1 MKLVRKSG
9 VLAAIDTADLDAAVA
24 QAGRLGP
31 AVAGIKLG
39 LEFYLAHGAPGYRR
53 IAGIVTPRQGPQQG
67 VTNGPAPIF
76 LDLKFHDIPNTVAG
90 AVRSVAS
97 LEPLILNVH
106 ASGGKA
112 MMRAARDAAA
122 ESADKLGLR
131 RPKVIGV
138 TVLTSLDDVDL
149 RRVGQAVPAREQ
161 VLRLA
166 ELARESDLDGVVCS
180 PQEIAPLRAR
190 LGDDFMLVTPGIRPD
205 WAAPSGPRGDD
216 QRSDDQKR
224 VMSPAE
230 AARAGAD
237 YLVIG
242 RPITADH
249 DPAGAAGR
257 IAAEIDAA

>member
-1 MKLVRKSG
+1 LSSTKLLRKSG
-9 VLAAIDTADLDAAVA
+9 VLAAIDTADLEAAAA

-31 AVAGIKLG
+31 SVAGIKLG
-39 LEFYLAHGAPGYRR
+39 LEFYMAHGAPGYRR
-53 IAGIVTPRQGPQQG
+53 VAGVITQQ
-67 VTNGPAPIF
+67 GPAPIF

-90 AVRSVAS
+90 AVRSVAP

-106 ASGGKA
+106 ASGGKT
-112 MMRAARDAAA
+112 MMRAARDAAC
-122 ESADKLGLR
+122 ESADKLNLR
-131 RPKVIGV
+131 RMKLIGV

-149 RRVGQAVPAREQ
+149 RRVGQSVPARDQ

-180 PQEIAPLRAR
+180 PQEIAPIRER
-190 LGDDFMLVTPGIRPD
+190 LGNDFMLVTPGIRPD
-205 WAAPSGPRGDD
+205 WAAVG
-216 QRSDDQKR
+216 DQKR
-224 VMSPAE
+224 IMTPAE

-242 RPITADH
+242 RPITADQ